1 MQMVLATSVLH
12 EEAILQV
19 AYKNNIKQPAYFFF
33 VVVVF
38 FFLIIAW
45 YTREKEKTWQGG
57 TLKGKRSLAM
67 FYNLQAVRQFRSD

>member
-33 VVVVF
+33 VVVVS

-45 YTREKEKTWQGG
+45 YTREKEKT
-57 TLKGKRSLAM
+57 
-67 FYNLQAVRQFRSD
+67 